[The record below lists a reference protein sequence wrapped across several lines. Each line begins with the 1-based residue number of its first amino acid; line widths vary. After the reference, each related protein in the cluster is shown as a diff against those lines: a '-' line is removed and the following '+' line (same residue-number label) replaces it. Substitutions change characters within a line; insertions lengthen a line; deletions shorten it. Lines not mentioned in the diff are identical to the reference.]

1 MKNTYNEVKNFRE
14 LLDESAYIF
23 IIAVAGDSG
32 SGKTTFTDALISIFG
47 RDLVSTITLDD
58 YHLYDRADR
67 ERLGITP
74 LAHKANNFELLATHL
89 HALKRG
95 EDILKPIYN
104 HQYGRFDEPILFSPT
119 KFIILEGLHPIV
131 TPNLREHIDY
141 SIFIDPDTEVKYR
154 WKIDRDIAKRNYTEE
169 QVLAEIKEREP
180 DYLKYVLPQRAYADS
195 IITISFS
202 GFHNSLHLQTERKY
216 AAAIN
221 LSRPQ
226 ECVRDINLNIDLFS
240 LLSTSDM
247 DFMMQCSSKV
257 IDGRRFRQ
265 IAFDG
270 ELTPFTI
277 RKIELSI
284 EAETGVFPINIFR
297 DRDIITAT
305 DLVRLILAW
314 RIINRRIVIGDGESN
329 THK

>member
-1 MKNTYNEVKNFRE
+1 MYTEIRNFRE
-14 LLDESAYIF
+14 LLDESPYIF

-32 SGKTTFTDALISIFG
+32 SGKTTFTDALMSIFG

-58 YHLYDRADR
+58 YHLYDRAERDR
-67 ERLGITP
+67 RRVTP
-74 LAHKANNFELLATHL
+74 LTYEANNFELLAKHL
-89 HALKRG
+89 DALKRG
-95 EDILKPIYN
+95 ESILKPVYN
-104 HQYGRFDEPILFSPT
+104 HQFGTFDEPIPFSPT
-119 KFIILEGLHPIV
+119 KFLILEGLHPIA
-131 TPNLREHIDY
+131 TPELREHIDF

-180 DYLKYVLPQRAYADS
+180 DYLKYVLPQRAYADN

-202 GFHNSLHLQTERKY
+202 KFHNSLRLPTEQKY
-216 AAAIN
+216 AAAMN

-226 ECVRDINLNIDLFS
+226 QCVRDINLNIDLFS

-247 DFMMQCSSKV
+247 DFMMKCSSKV

-284 EAETGVFPINIFR
+284 EAETGVYPINIFR

-314 RIINRRIVIGDGESN
+314 RIINRRIVIGE
-329 THK
+329 

>member
-1 MKNTYNEVKNFRE
+1 MTKNTYTEIPNFHE
-14 LLDESAYIF
+14 LLEESPYVF

-32 SGKTTFTDALISIFG
+32 SGKTTFTDALMSIFG

-58 YHLYDRADR
+58 YHLLDRAER
-67 ERLGITP
+67 ERRRITP
-74 LAHKANNFELLATHL
+74 LTYEANNFELLASHIA
-89 HALKRG
+89 ALKRG
-95 EDILKPIYN
+95 ETIQKPVYN
-104 HQYGRFDEPILFSPT
+104 HQFGTIDDPVPFSPT

-131 TPNLREHIDY
+131 TPELRQHIDY

-180 DYLKYVLPQRAYADS
+180 DYLKYVLPQRAYADNV
-195 IITISFS
+195 ITISFS
-202 GFHNSLHLQTERKY
+202 KFYSILRPTMKHKY
-216 AAAIN
+216 AAAMN

-226 ECVRDINLNIDLFS
+226 DCVRDINLNIDLFS

-247 DFMMQCSSKV
+247 DFMMQCSSKA
-257 IDGRRFRQ
+257 IDGRWFRQ

-284 EAETGVFPINIFR
+284 EAETGVYPINIFR

-305 DLVRLILAW
+305 DLIRLILAW
-314 RIINRRIVIGDGESN
+314 RIINRRIFIGE
-329 THK
+329 

>member
-1 MKNTYNEVKNFRE
+1 MTKNTYTEIPNFHE
-14 LLDESAYIF
+14 LLKKSPYIF

-32 SGKTTFTDALISIFG
+32 SGKTTFTDALMSIFG

-58 YHLYDRADR
+58 YHLLDRAER
-67 ERLGITP
+67 ERRRITP
-74 LAHKANNFELLATHL
+74 LTYEANNFELLATHL
-89 HALKRG
+89 AALKRG
-95 EDILKPIYN
+95 EPILKPVYN
-104 HQYGRFDEPILFSPT
+104 HQFGTIDAPVPFSPT
-119 KFIILEGLHPIV
+119 KFIIIEGLHPIA
-131 TPNLREHIDY
+131 TPELREHFDY

-180 DYLKYVLPQRAYADS
+180 DYLKYVLPQRAYADNV
-195 IITISFS
+195 ITISFS
-202 GFHNSLHLQTERKY
+202 KFYSILRPTMTHKY
-216 AAAIN
+216 AAAMN

-247 DFMMQCSSKV
+247 DFMMQCTSKV
-257 IDGRRFRQ
+257 IDGRNFRQ

-270 ELTPFTI
+270 ELTPFTV

-284 EAETGVFPINIFR
+284 ESETGVYPINLFR

-305 DLVRLILAW
+305 DLMRLILAW
-314 RIINRRIVIGDGESN
+314 RIINRRIVIG
-329 THK
+329 

>member
-1 MKNTYNEVKNFRE
+1 MTKNTYTEVPNFNE
-14 LLDESAYIF
+14 LLEKSPYIF

-58 YHLYDRADR
+58 YHLYDRA
-67 ERLGITP
+67 ERNRLHITP
-74 LAHKANNFELLATHL
+74 LAYEANNFELLADHL
-89 HALKRG
+89 AALKRG
-95 EDILKPIYN
+95 ETIQKPVYN
-104 HQYGRFDEPILFSPT
+104 HQFGTLDEPIPFTPT
-119 KFIILEGLHPIV
+119 KFIILEGLHPIA
-131 TPNLREHIDY
+131 TPELRKHIDF

-154 WKIDRDIAKRNYTEE
+154 WKMERDIAKRNYTEN
-169 QVLAEIKEREP
+169 QVLAEIQEREP
-180 DYLKYVLPQRAYADS
+180 DYLKYVLPQRAYANN

-202 GFHNSLHLQTERKY
+202 KFHNALWPSSEQKY
-216 AAAIN
+216 AAAMN

-226 ECVRDINLNIDLFS
+226 DCVRDINLNIDLFS
-240 LLSTSDM
+240 LLSTSYM
-247 DFMMQCSSKV
+247 DFMMQCSSKA
-257 IDGRRFRQ
+257 IDGRWFRQ

-284 EAETGVFPINIFR
+284 EAETGVYPINIFR
-297 DRDIITAT
+297 DRDVITAT

-314 RIINRRIVIGDGESN
+314 RIINRRIVIGE
-329 THK
+329 

>member
-1 MKNTYNEVKNFRE
+1 MTKNTYTEMRNFRE
-14 LLDESAYIF
+14 LLDESPYIF

-32 SGKTTFTDALISIFG
+32 SGKTTFTDALRSIFG

-58 YHLYDRADR
+58 YHLYDRAERDR
-67 ERLGITP
+67 LRITP
-74 LAHKANNFELLATHL
+74 LTYEANNFELLAKHL
-89 HALKRG
+89 AALKRG
-95 EDILKPIYN
+95 ETILKPVYN
-104 HQYGRFDEPILFSPT
+104 HQFGTLDEPIPFSPT

-131 TPNLREHIDY
+131 TPELREHIDY

-180 DYLKYVLPQRAYADS
+180 DYLKYVFPQRAHADN

-202 GFHNSLHLQTERKY
+202 KFHNSLYPPTELKY
-216 AAAIN
+216 AAAMN

-247 DFMMQCSSKV
+247 DFMMKCSSKV
-257 IDGRRFRQ
+257 IDGRKFRQ

-284 EAETGVFPINIFR
+284 EAETGVYPINIFR
-297 DRDIITAT
+297 GRDIITAT
-305 DLVRLILAW
+305 DLMRLILAW
-314 RIINRRIVIGDGESN
+314 RVINRRIVIGE
-329 THK
+329 